1 MRVLILVVWLVSMN
15 PGHATVQAPSTPSCD
30 PIQGCVR
37 HLLIP
42 SSIGNG
48 PQLPFRADSPSA
60 RRRQGAVSKSEKTG
74 SRQLEGPRR
83 AHARDAQHGARGQR
97 LVPQMR
103 AWAAARPALPLLLGV
118 LQLLQLE
125 YVRVRR
131 VRRHCRSCR
140 GRSVGVRSR
149 RRGRRVGRRESA
161 KCLRVE
167 GPSAVAEPT
176 GAKDLDLRVWSNDK
190 R

>member
-1 MRVLILVVWLVSMN
+1 MRVLSLVVWLVSMN

-30 PIQGCVR
+30 PILRSKVVR
-37 HLLIP
+37 GTYSFPALLGMGR
-42 SSIGNG
+42 SC
-48 PQLPFRADSPSA
+48 RSA
-60 RRRQGAVSKSEKTG
+60 LTRQGAVSESEKTG
-74 SRQLEGPRR
+74 PRQLERPRR